1 MFSMFSV
8 LLWSVKRQMFS
19 VQCLALSVQR
29 LLLAVNFSMFSVI
42 CSEFT
47 FQCSVFSVK
56 CSVFSFF
63 LSDFTVQF
71 LSLRCSV
78 FLLLSV
84 HCTMHEVRLMWVER
98 IQTITWHLLTMQ
110 RREFLCLLSS
120 PPPSTM
126 HTNLNT
132 SSTIIEIVY
141 WRHCKLIPF
150 INIKTGLTFLVPFC
164 PRFPCLYNIPNLYP
178 TKSSI
183 IRLPDIPLPSS
194 PPTPPILSYGV
205 CVIRGGGF
213 IKIWFFSCKAPE
225 QWWSFINLIWICFG
239 IFKERGIHAL
249 GVKTVLQSK
258 HGNIFILDITVL
270 IFHG

>member
-1 MFSMFSV
+1 MF
-8 LLWSVKRQMFS
+8 R
-19 VQCLALSVQR
+19 
-29 LLLAVNFSMFSVI
+29 
-42 CSEFT
+42 FT
-47 FQCSVFSVK
+47 FQCLVFSVK
-56 CSVFSFF
+56 CSLFS
-63 LSDFTVQF
+63 VQF
-71 LSLRCSV
+71 FPLRLHCSV
-78 FLLLSV
+78 FKFKMFSV
-84 HCTMHEVRLMWVER
+84 PPTERTLYNAWSKVNVGGANSNHYLTFINHAKKRILMFIV
-98 IQTITWHLLTMQ
+98 
-110 RREFLCLLSS
+110 
-120 PPPSTM
+120 PPLSTM

-132 SSTIIEIVY
+132 SSPIIEIVY

-183 IRLPDIPLPSS
+183 IRLPDIPLP

-205 CVIRGGGF
+205 CVIMGGGF

-225 QWWSFINLIWICFG
+225 QWWFFINLIWICFG

-270 IFHG
+270 IFQGYRMLKSWNRFRTI

>member
-141 WRHCKLIPF
+141 LRHCKLIPF
-150 INIKTGLTFLVPFC
+150 INIKIGLTFLVPFC

-194 PPTPPILSYGV
+194 PPDPSNTLIWCV
-205 CVIRGGGF
+205 CYQGGGF
-213 IKIWFFSCKAPE
+213 HK
-225 QWWSFINLIWICFG
+225 NM
-239 IFKERGIHAL
+239 IF
-249 GVKTVLQSK
+249 
-258 HGNIFILDITVL
+258 
-270 IFHG
+270 